1 MPSHIATV
9 TTEHGEELWG
19 KQKIEPEVINP
30 HDIRNTRLINSF
42 TTKVDT
48 IKRNGLYFALVSR
61 KGGCFF
67 RIYWPEKKRELRSS
81 EMPVSLCQLQ
91 WRDTHDYLN
100 FQGLNLRKP

>member
-67 RIYWPEKKRELRSS
+67 RIYWPEKRGKYDPLKF
-81 EMPVSLCQLQ
+81 L
-91 WRDTHDYLN
+91 YLFASCN
-100 FQGLNLRKP
+100 GVTLMIT